1 MNMAQ
6 SDPEKPTFR
15 FGDFELVPSD
25 RLLTRDGEGVRIST
39 RVLDALI
46 LLVEARGGIV
56 SKEELFHRLW
66 PETVVEENNLSQTIS
81 ALRKVLGTQDDGRGF
96 IETVPKVG
104 FRLLAHVTE
113 VSADYDASDTP
124 ANIASE
130 PKRIS
135 TWKLALA
142 VLILLLLVVAAIVGV
157 SRYRTGT
164 QTLIKAT
171 DVGPKRLTTTPEN
184 ENVTGWTNDGQI
196 LFTRWANAN
205 LPETY
210 KVSPDGG
217 EPQKAI
223 DLPDVRQA
231 VWSPDGTMIV
241 FWKYSDSGAGTYLSK
256 ADGSDPKKLPF
267 SAENVS
273 WAPDGSK
280 FAFQANAFGE
290 TKLESTEVL
299 TYELKDG
306 KITQITANKNFDGD
320 AGWSPDGGTIVFSS
334 DRDGNYEIYSMK
346 ADGTDVKRLTNN
358 AGHDSFPKFSPD
370 GTLISFNSNFE
381 SETTDIYVMRTDGS
395 NVIRLTSAK
404 GHDFSRNGWSPD
416 GTKFAYNSNVDGND
430 DVFVMDIDVFRPVPL
445 ISMPDADLKTPAYS
459 PDGERIVFSAVY
471 PDHHSELRIF
481 DRATGKSAVI
491 VTTSSPENYP
501 QWSPDGNW
509 IAFHQ
514 EVNGKWDIFK
524 VRPDGSDLTNLTND
538 PSSDSIPVWSAD
550 SATIYFRSNRNGDTE
565 NAELFKM
572 NADGTGQTPLPI
584 QKGKLGWPSVSLKG
598 DEILYAADRHNDP
611 LLQFDI
617 YAADISTG
625 TERLI
630 ISRPK
635 HDTHPTYSYDGSR
648 IAFVARSD
656 GNAEIYIA
664 NADGTSQL
672 RLTRNPADD
681 RFPGFSFDGKTLLFT
696 SDRSGRVAIYEL
708 TLDQR

>member
-46 LLVEARGGIV
+46 LLVEANGGIV
-56 SKEELFHRLW
+56 SKEEFFQKLW

-96 IETVPKVG
+96 IETVPKAG

-113 VSADYDASDTP
+113 VSADSDASDTP

-142 VLILLLLVVAAIVGV
+142 ILILLLLVVAAIVGV
-157 SRYRTGT
+157 SRYRNRT
-164 QTLIKAT
+164 QTPIKAT
-171 DVGPKRLTTTPEN
+171 DAGPKRLTTTPEN

-196 LFTRWANAN
+196 LFTRWTNPD
-205 LPETY
+205 LPRTY

-231 VWSPDGTMIV
+231 VWSPDSTMIV

-280 FAFQANAFGE
+280 FAFQANAFGD

-299 TYELKDG
+299 TYQIKDE
-306 KITQITANKNFDGD
+306 KVTQITANKNFDGD

-346 ADGTDVKRLTNN
+346 ADGKDVKRLTNN

-381 SETTDIYVMRTDGS
+381 SETTDIYLMRTDGS
-395 NVIRLTSAK
+395 NVVRLTTAK

-416 GTKFAYNSNVDGND
+416 GTKFAYNSNVEGND
-430 DVFVMDIDVFRPVPL
+430 DVFVMDIDVFRPEILV
-445 ISMPDADLKTPAYS
+445 SMPDADLKTPADS
-459 PDGERIVFSAVY
+459 PDGQRIVFSAVY

-481 DRATGKSAVI
+481 DRATGKAAVI

-538 PSSDSIPVWSAD
+538 PSSDSVPVWSAD

-584 QKGKLGWPSVSLKG
+584 QKGKLGWPSVSLEG
-598 DEILYAADRHNDP
+598 DEILYAADRNAEP
-611 LLQFDI
+611 QLLFDI

-625 TERLI
+625 TERLV

-635 HDTHPTYSYDGSR
+635 HDTHPTFSSDGSR

-672 RLTRNPADD
+672 RLTRNAADD
-681 RFPGFSFDGKTLLFT
+681 RFPRFSFDGKKLIFT
-696 SDRSGRVAIYEL
+696 SDRGGRIAIYEL
-708 TLDQR
+708 AFE

>member
-1 MNMAQ
+1 MAQ

-104 FRLLAHVTE
+104 FRLLGHVTE
-113 VSADYDASDTP
+113 VCADPDGSDTP

-184 ENVTGWTNDGQI
+184 ENVIGWTNDGQI

-210 KVSPDGG
+210 KVSTDGG

-334 DRDGNYEIYSMK
+334 DRDGNYEIYAMK

-395 NVIRLTSAK
+395 NVVRLTSAK

-538 PSSDSIPVWSAD
+538 PSSDSVPVWSAD

-572 NADGTGQTPLPI
+572 NADGTGQTSLPI

-635 HDTHPTYSYDGSR
+635 HDTHPTFSYDGSR

-681 RFPGFSFDGKTLLFT
+681 RFPGFSFDGKKLLFT

-708 TLDQR
+708 TLDQCCA

>member
-46 LLVEARGGIV
+46 LLVEANGGIV
-56 SKEELFHRLW
+56 SKEEFFQKLW

-96 IETVPKVG
+96 IETVPKAG

-113 VSADYDASDTP
+113 VSADSDASDTP

-142 VLILLLLVVAAIVGV
+142 ILILLLLVVAAIVGV
-157 SRYRTGT
+157 SRYRNRT
-164 QTLIKAT
+164 QTPIKAT
-171 DVGPKRLTTTPEN
+171 DAGPKRLTTTPEN

-196 LFTRWANAN
+196 LFTRWTNPD
-205 LPETY
+205 LPRTY

-231 VWSPDGTMIV
+231 VWSPDSTMIV

-280 FAFQANAFGE
+280 FAFQANAFGD

-299 TYELKDG
+299 TYQIKDE
-306 KITQITANKNFDGD
+306 KVTQITANKNFDGD

-346 ADGTDVKRLTNN
+346 ADGKDVKRLTNN

-381 SETTDIYVMRTDGS
+381 SETTDIYLMRTDGS
-395 NVIRLTSAK
+395 NVVRLTTAK

-416 GTKFAYNSNVDGND
+416 GTKFAYNSNVEGND
-430 DVFVMDIDVFRPVPL
+430 DVFVMDIDVFRPEILV
-445 ISMPDADLKTPAYS
+445 SMPDADLKTPADS
-459 PDGERIVFSAVY
+459 PDGQRIVFSAVY
-471 PDHHSELRIF
+471 PDHHSELRVF
-481 DRATGKSAVI
+481 DRATGKAAVI

-538 PSSDSIPVWSAD
+538 PSSDSVPVWSAD

-584 QKGKLGWPSVSLKG
+584 QKGKLGWPSVSLEG
-598 DEILYAADRHNDP
+598 DEILYAADRNAEP
-611 LLQFDI
+611 QLLFDI

-625 TERLI
+625 TERLV

-635 HDTHPTYSYDGSR
+635 HDTHPTFSSDGSS
-648 IAFVARSD
+648 ITFVARSD
-656 GNAEIYIA
+656 GNAEIYLA

-672 RLTRNPADD
+672 RLTRNAADD
-681 RFPGFSFDGKTLLFT
+681 RFPRFSFDGKKLIFT
-696 SDRSGRVAIYEL
+696 SDRGGRIAIYEL
-708 TLDQR
+708 AFE

>member
-1 MNMAQ
+1 M
-6 SDPEKPTFR
+6 PETAANAHTFR
-15 FGDFELVPSD
+15 FGNFDLIPAERVLRRNGEDV
-25 RLLTRDGEGVRIST
+25 RLTP
-39 RVLDALI
+39 RVLDALVI
-46 LLVEARGGIV
+46 LVEAQGKIV
-56 SKEELFHRLW
+56 TKEALVQRLW
-66 PETVVEENNLSQTIS
+66 PESFVEENNLSQAIS
-81 ALRKVLGTQDDGRGF
+81 ALRKILGTLENGKSF
-96 IETVPKVG
+96 IETIPKVG
-104 FRLLAHVTE
+104 YRFAADVETFLSEVPEAEPSDRSDDVAVQVKRLF
-113 VSADYDASDTP
+113 S
-124 ANIASE
+124 
-130 PKRIS
+130 
-135 TWKLALA
+135 WKTVFI
-142 VLILLLLVVAAIVGV
+142 VLFVVLVLVAAILGV
-157 SRYRTGT
+157 LRYRSSNGSSVLEPAPGT
-164 QTLIKAT
+164 
-171 DVGPKRLTTTPEN
+171 PKRLTATPVN

-196 LFTRWANAN
+196 LFTRWANPD

-210 KVSPDGG
+210 KVSPEGG
-217 EPQKAI
+217 EPLKAI

-231 VWSPDGTMIV
+231 VWSPDSTMIV

-273 WAPDGSK
+273 WAPDGSA
-280 FAFQANAFGE
+280 FAFQANALGDK
-290 TKLESTEVL
+290 KLESTEVL
-299 TYELKDG
+299 TFQIKDE
-306 KITQITANKNFDGD
+306 KVTQLTANKNFDGD
-320 AGWSPDGGTIVFSS
+320 AGWSPDGGTLVFSS

-346 ADGTDVKRLTNN
+346 ADGKDVKRLTNN

-381 SETTDIYVMRTDGS
+381 SETTDIYLMRTDGS
-395 NVIRLTSAK
+395 NIVRLTTAK

-430 DVFVMDIDVFRPVPL
+430 DVFVMDIDVFRPEILV
-445 ISMPDADLKTPAYS
+445 SMPDADLKTPAYS
-459 PDGERIVFSAVY
+459 PDGQRIVFSAVY

-481 DRATGKSAVI
+481 DRATGKAAVI

-538 PSSDSIPVWSAD
+538 PSSDSVPVWSAD
-550 SATIYFRSNRNGDTE
+550 SATIFFRSNRNGDTE

-611 LLQFDI
+611 QLLFDI
-617 YAADISTG
+617 YAADIKSG
-625 TERLI
+625 TERLV
-630 ISRPK
+630 ISRSK
-635 HDTHPTYSYDGSR
+635 HDTHPTFSYDGSR

-672 RLTRNPADD
+672 RLTRNSSDD
-681 RFPGFSFDGKTLLFT
+681 RFPRFSFDGKKLIFT
-696 SDRSGRVAIYEL
+696 SDRGGRIAIYEL
-708 TLDQR
+708 AFE

>member
-46 LLVEARGGIV
+46 LLVEANGGIV
-56 SKEELFHRLW
+56 SKEEFFQKLW

-96 IETVPKVG
+96 IETVPKAG

-113 VSADYDASDTP
+113 VSADSDASDTP

-142 VLILLLLVVAAIVGV
+142 ILILLLLVVAAIVGV
-157 SRYRTGT
+157 SRYRNRT
-164 QTLIKAT
+164 QTPIKAT
-171 DVGPKRLTTTPEN
+171 DAGPKRLTTTPEN

-196 LFTRWANAN
+196 LFTRWTNPD
-205 LPETY
+205 LPRTY
-210 KVSPDGG
+210 KVSPEGG

-231 VWSPDGTMIV
+231 VWSPDSTMIV

-280 FAFQANAFGE
+280 FAFQANAFGD
-290 TKLESTEVL
+290 TKLEGTEVL
-299 TYELKDG
+299 TYQIKDE
-306 KITQITANKNFDGD
+306 KVTQITANKNFDGD

-346 ADGTDVKRLTNN
+346 ADGKDVKRLTNN

-381 SETTDIYVMRTDGS
+381 SETTDIYLMRTDGS
-395 NVIRLTSAK
+395 NVVRLTTAK

-416 GTKFAYNSNVDGND
+416 GTKFAYNSNVEGND
-430 DVFVMDIDVFRPVPL
+430 DVFVMDIDVFRPEILV
-445 ISMPDADLKTPAYS
+445 SMPDADLKTPADS
-459 PDGERIVFSAVY
+459 PDGQRIVFSAVY
-471 PDHHSELRIF
+471 PDHHSELRVF
-481 DRATGKSAVI
+481 DRATGKAAVI

-538 PSSDSIPVWSAD
+538 PSSDSVPVWSAD

-584 QKGKLGWPSVSLKG
+584 QKGKLGWPSVSLEG
-598 DEILYAADRHNDP
+598 DEILYAADRNAEP
-611 LLQFDI
+611 QLLFDI

-625 TERLI
+625 TERLV

-635 HDTHPTYSYDGSR
+635 HDTHPTFSSDGSR

-672 RLTRNPADD
+672 RLTRNAADD
-681 RFPGFSFDGKTLLFT
+681 RFPRFSFDGKKLIFT
-696 SDRSGRVAIYEL
+696 SDRGGRIAIYEL
-708 TLDQR
+708 AFE

>member
-46 LLVEARGGIV
+46 LLVEANGGIV
-56 SKEELFHRLW
+56 SKEEFFQKLW

-96 IETVPKVG
+96 IETVPKAG

-113 VSADYDASDTP
+113 VSADSDASDTP

-142 VLILLLLVVAAIVGV
+142 ILILLLLVVAAIVGV
-157 SRYRTGT
+157 SRYRNRT
-164 QTLIKAT
+164 QTPIKAT
-171 DVGPKRLTTTPEN
+171 DAGPKRLTTTPEN

-196 LFTRWANAN
+196 LFTRWTNPD
-205 LPETY
+205 LPRTY

-231 VWSPDGTMIV
+231 VWSPDSTMIV

-280 FAFQANAFGE
+280 FAFQANAFGD
-290 TKLESTEVL
+290 TKLEGTEVL
-299 TYELKDG
+299 TYQIKDE
-306 KITQITANKNFDGD
+306 KVTQITANKNFDGD

-346 ADGTDVKRLTNN
+346 ADGKDVKRLTNN

-381 SETTDIYVMRTDGS
+381 SETTDIYLMRTDGS
-395 NVIRLTSAK
+395 NIVRLTTAK

-430 DVFVMDIDVFRPVPL
+430 DVFVMDIDVFRPEILV
-445 ISMPDADLKTPAYS
+445 SMPDADLKTPADS
-459 PDGERIVFSAVY
+459 PDGQRIVFSAVY

-481 DRATGKSAVI
+481 DRATGKAAVI

-538 PSSDSIPVWSAD
+538 PSSDSVPVWSAD

-584 QKGKLGWPSVSLKG
+584 QKGKLGWPSVSLEG
-598 DEILYAADRHNDP
+598 DEILYAADRNAEP
-611 LLQFDI
+611 QLLFDI

-625 TERLI
+625 TERLV

-635 HDTHPTYSYDGSR
+635 HDTHPTFSSDGSR

-672 RLTRNPADD
+672 RLTRNAADD
-681 RFPGFSFDGKTLLFT
+681 RFPRFSFDGKKLIFT
-696 SDRSGRVAIYEL
+696 SDRSGRIAIYEL
-708 TLDQR
+708 AFE

>member
-46 LLVEARGGIV
+46 LLVEANGGIV
-56 SKEELFHRLW
+56 SKEEFFQKLW

-96 IETVPKVG
+96 IETVPKAG

-113 VSADYDASDTP
+113 VSADSDASDTP

-142 VLILLLLVVAAIVGV
+142 ILILLLLVVAAIVGV
-157 SRYRTGT
+157 SRYRNRT
-164 QTLIKAT
+164 QTPIKAT
-171 DVGPKRLTTTPEN
+171 DAGPKRLTTTPEN

-196 LFTRWANAN
+196 LFTRWTNPD
-205 LPETY
+205 LPRTY
-210 KVSPDGG
+210 KVSPEGG

-231 VWSPDGTMIV
+231 VWSPDSTMIV

-280 FAFQANAFGE
+280 FAFQANAFGD
-290 TKLESTEVL
+290 TKLEGTEVL
-299 TYELKDG
+299 TYQIKDE
-306 KITQITANKNFDGD
+306 KVTQITANKNFDGD

-346 ADGTDVKRLTNN
+346 ADGKDVKRLTNN

-381 SETTDIYVMRTDGS
+381 SETTDIYLMRTDGS
-395 NVIRLTSAK
+395 NVVRLTTAK

-416 GTKFAYNSNVDGND
+416 GTKFAYNSNVEGND
-430 DVFVMDIDVFRPVPL
+430 DVFVMDIDVFRPEILV
-445 ISMPDADLKTPAYS
+445 SMPDADLKTPADS
-459 PDGERIVFSAVY
+459 PDGQRIVFSAVY

-481 DRATGKSAVI
+481 DRATGKAAVI

-538 PSSDSIPVWSAD
+538 PSSDSVPVWSAD

-584 QKGKLGWPSVSLKG
+584 QKGKLGWPSVSLEG
-598 DEILYAADRHNDP
+598 DEILYAADRNADP
-611 LLQFDI
+611 QLLFDI
-617 YAADISTG
+617 YAADIKTG
-625 TERLI
+625 TERLV

-635 HDTHPTYSYDGSR
+635 HDTHPTFSSDGSR

-672 RLTRNPADD
+672 RLTRNAADD
-681 RFPGFSFDGKTLLFT
+681 RFPRFSFDGKKLIFT
-696 SDRSGRVAIYEL
+696 SDRGGRIAIYEL
-708 TLDQR
+708 AFE

>member
-46 LLVEARGGIV
+46 LLVEANGGIV
-56 SKEELFHRLW
+56 SKEEFFQKLW

-96 IETVPKVG
+96 IETVPKIG

-113 VSADYDASDTP
+113 VSADSDASDTP

-142 VLILLLLVVAAIVGV
+142 ILILLLLVVAAIVGV
-157 SRYRTGT
+157 SRYRNRT
-164 QTLIKAT
+164 QTPIKAT
-171 DVGPKRLTTTPEN
+171 DAGPKRLTTTPEN

-196 LFTRWANAN
+196 LFTRWTNPD
-205 LPETY
+205 LPRTY

-231 VWSPDGTMIV
+231 VWSPDSTMIV

-280 FAFQANAFGE
+280 FAFQANAFGD
-290 TKLESTEVL
+290 TKLEGTEVL
-299 TYELKDG
+299 TYQIKDE
-306 KITQITANKNFDGD
+306 KVTQITANKNFDGD

-346 ADGTDVKRLTNN
+346 ADGKDVKRLTNN

-381 SETTDIYVMRTDGS
+381 SETTDIYLMRTDGS
-395 NVIRLTSAK
+395 NVVRLTTAK

-416 GTKFAYNSNVDGND
+416 GTKFAYNSNVEGND
-430 DVFVMDIDVFRPVPL
+430 DVFVMDIDVFRPEILV
-445 ISMPDADLKTPAYS
+445 SMPDADLKTPADS
-459 PDGERIVFSAVY
+459 PDGQRIVFSAVY

-481 DRATGKSAVI
+481 DRATGKAAVI

-538 PSSDSIPVWSAD
+538 PSSDSVPVWSAD

-584 QKGKLGWPSVSLKG
+584 QKGKLGWPSVSLEG
-598 DEILYAADRHNDP
+598 DEILYAADRNAEP
-611 LLQFDI
+611 QLLFDI

-625 TERLI
+625 TERLV

-635 HDTHPTYSYDGSR
+635 HDTHPTFSSDGSR

-672 RLTRNPADD
+672 RLTRNAADD
-681 RFPGFSFDGKTLLFT
+681 RFPRFSFDGKKLIFT
-696 SDRSGRVAIYEL
+696 SDRGGRIAIYEL
-708 TLDQR
+708 AFE